1 MVTTERPK
9 DNKTENEENENKNK
23 NKEMIEEKNKLHY
36 KLSSIVK
43 I

>member
-1 MVTTERPK
+1 VVTTERPK
-9 DNKTENEENENKNK
+9 DNKTENEENEIKI
-23 NKEMIEEKNKLHY
+23 KEMIEEKNKLHY